1 MVRLVGYEDTA
12 LLSLSQLSSLQC
24 SQYTRV
30 YFSHTLLL
38 VPCSSS
44 RVGRLY
50 NFDCPLRFDNICAR
64 FCSEL
69 ALDVTAYAEDIRNI
83 LLHTARKDQLSSIFS
98 FYTAFDF

>member
-1 MVRLVGYEDTA
+1 MKIQRCFPCHNFHRYNVHN
-12 LLSLSQLSSLQC
+12 
-24 SQYTRV
+24 TRDV
-30 YFSHTLLL
+30 YFSRTLLL

-50 NFDCPLRFDNICAR
+50 SFDWPLRFDNFGAR

-83 LLHTARKDQLSSIFS
+83 LLHTARKDLLSSEFS